1 MHQDTSEVAAM
12 DRNRRVRMPLTVCAA
27 QGIPPRQKMDRLK
40 QRTYG
45 KQGHTAALRAC
56 LKENFIDENKVE
68 EGLARLTIDNPI
80 PPKCN
85 NGDSGEKTD
94 TKERKVKSR
103 ERFLEKVRQH
113 QEAAV
118 C

>member
-1 MHQDTSEVAAM
+1 MHQDTSEVTAM

-27 QGIPPRQKMDRLK
+27 QALPPRQKMDRLK

-45 KQGHTAALRAC
+45 KQGHTAASRAC
-56 LKENFIDENKVE
+56 LKENFIDENDVE
-68 EGLARLTIDNPI
+68 EGLAQLTIDNPD

-85 NGDSGEKTD
+85 NDDGLEKTG
-94 TKERKVKSR
+94 TKERKAKSR
-103 ERFLEKVRQH
+103 ARFLEKVQKH

>member
-27 QGIPPRQKMDRLK
+27 QALPPRQKMDRLK

-45 KQGHTAALRAC
+45 KQGHTAASRAC
-56 LKENFIDENKVE
+56 LKEIFIDENNIE
-68 EGLARLTIDNPI
+68 EGLAQLTIDNPN
-80 PPKCN
+80 PAECN
-85 NGDSGEKTD
+85 NGDSQEKTS
-94 TKERKVKSR
+94 TNQRKAKSR
-103 ERFLEKVRQH
+103 ASFLEKVRKH
-113 QEAAV
+113 QEGAV